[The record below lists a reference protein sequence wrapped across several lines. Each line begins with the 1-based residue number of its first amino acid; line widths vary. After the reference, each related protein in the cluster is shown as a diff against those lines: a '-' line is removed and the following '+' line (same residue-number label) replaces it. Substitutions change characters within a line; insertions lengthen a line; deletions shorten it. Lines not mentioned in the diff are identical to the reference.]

1 MIDGGLAEPLRLA
14 ALSLCVGHTAMAAY
28 GAFLAAQSGEA
39 APAWFV
45 KILVTGFGGLN
56 ELKKST
62 AMRPAE
68 P

>member
-1 MIDGGLAEPLRLA
+1 MIDVGLTEPLRLA
-14 ALSLCVGHTAMAAY
+14 ALALCVAHTAMAVY
-28 GAFLAAQSGEA
+28 GAFLAAQSGKA

-56 ELKKST
+56 ELKAT
-62 AMRPAE
+62 TLRPVE